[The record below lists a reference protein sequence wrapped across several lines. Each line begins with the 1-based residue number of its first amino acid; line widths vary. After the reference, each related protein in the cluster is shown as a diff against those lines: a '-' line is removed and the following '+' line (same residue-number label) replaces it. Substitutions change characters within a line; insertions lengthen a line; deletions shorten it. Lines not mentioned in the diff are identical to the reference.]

1 MVYFT
6 ENIFKNILSYCDN
19 RIERK
24 QKKLMNNIIKDFT
37 YLEKDLISS
46 CFQEIINDNEYVIS
60 SFDEYI
66 KDEEIKTKINALLE
80 YSTYDYNDEIFDNYN
95 IDLTNIFINKLIQ
108 K

>member
-46 CFQEIINDNEYVIS
+46 FIEYFVKRSWRVNMDQYFLDKNIYLTLEEILYYS
-60 SFDEYI
+60 MT
-66 KDEEIKTKINALLE
+66 DEEFRNMHWFNKSDTKK
-80 YSTYDYNDEIFDNYN
+80 FK
-95 IDLTNIFINKLIQ
+95 NKLIQ